1 MKNFLAQIKNLVFGR
16 ENRVAAILSFLL
28 ACAVVISVIL
38 YFRIPKNA
46 EADQT
51 KDLERTLQ
59 KVSRIMVLPANEE
72 PTLATVTD
80 LSKLKDQPFFAN
92 AQEGDKVLIYP
103 RSPKAILYSPSKDK
117 IIEVSSVN
125 LPPQAK

>member
-1 MKNFLAQIKNLVFGR
+1 MKNLLARIKNLVFGR
-16 ENRVAAILSFLL
+16 ENRVAVVLSFLL
-28 ACAVVISVIL
+28 ACAVVISVLL
-38 YFRIPKNA
+38 YFRIPKNS
-46 EADQT
+46 EADQR

-59 KVSRIMVLPANEE
+59 KVSRIMVLPSNEE

-103 RSPKAILYSPSKDK
+103 RSLKAILYSPSKDK

>member
-1 MKNFLAQIKNLVFGR
+1 MKNFLARIKNLVFGR
-16 ENRVAAILSFLL
+16 ENRVAVILSFLL

-38 YFRIPKNA
+38 YLRIPKNS
-46 EADQT
+46 EADQR

-59 KVSRIMVLPANEE
+59 RVSRIMVLPANEE

-80 LSKLKDQPFFAN
+80 LSKLKDQPFFTN

-103 RSPKAILYSPSKDK
+103 RSLKAILYSPSKDK

>member
-1 MKNFLAQIKNLVFGR
+1 MKNFLARLKNLVFSR
-16 ENRVAAILSFLL
+16 ENRVAVILSFLL
-28 ACAVVISVIL
+28 ACAVVISVVL
-38 YFRIPKNA
+38 YFRIPKNS
-46 EADQT
+46 EADQR

-59 KVSRIMVLPANEE
+59 KVSRIMVLPTNEE

-92 AQEGDKVLIYP
+92 AQQGDKVLIYP
-103 RSPKAILYSPSKDK
+103 RSLKAILYSPTKDK

>member
-1 MKNFLAQIKNLVFGR
+1 MKNFLARFKNLVFSR
-16 ENRVAAILSFLL
+16 ENRVAVILSFLL
-28 ACAVVISVIL
+28 ACAVVISVVL
-38 YFRIPKNA
+38 YFRIPKNS
-46 EADQT
+46 EADQR

-92 AQEGDKVLIYP
+92 AQQGDKVLIYP
-103 RSPKAILYSPSKDK
+103 RSLKAILYSPSKDK

>member
-103 RSPKAILYSPSKDK
+103 RSLKAILYSPSKDK

>member
-1 MKNFLAQIKNLVFGR
+1 MKNFLARIKNLVFGR
-16 ENRVAAILSFLL
+16 ENRVAVILSFLL
-28 ACAVVISVIL
+28 ACAVVISVVL
-38 YFRIPKNA
+38 YFRIPKNS
-46 EADQT
+46 EADQR

-59 KVSRIMVLPANEE
+59 RVSRIMVLPANEE

-103 RSPKAILYSPSKDK
+103 RSLKAILYSPSKDK
-117 IIEVSSVN
+117 VIEVSSVN

>member
-1 MKNFLAQIKNLVFGR
+1 MKNFLFRIKTTLFAK
-16 ENRVAAILSFLL
+16 ENRVTVVLSTLL
-28 ACAVVISVIL
+28 LCAVIVSVAL
-38 YFRIPKNA
+38 YFRIPSNP
-46 EADQT
+46 EADQR
-51 KDLERTLQ
+51 KDLKKTLER
-59 KVSRIMVLPANEE
+59 VSRIMVLPTNEE

-92 AQEGDKVLIYP
+92 AQDGDKVLIYP
-103 RSPKAILYSPSKDK
+103 RSLKAILYSPSKDK